1 MSEYSFRTRFYRSPT
16 DTLNIDSSKW
26 ELPLAEEGRFLVL
39 CSNKKEDTIQN
50 STTIVFKSDGWPSE
64 NDALKAANKYVNAL
78 MLTLARLRIGADFGN
93 RGPKSAFANAGLDMI
108 GAKTGCR
115 VLNDEHGLMFYE
127 SEPLPK
133 FATMSAD
140 FLRGVNQNHF
150 EQIFT
155 HAINFSRDITERER
169 LSMKLFNASFFQK
182 SADSRFLVLVMAIE
196 ALLEPAPRSPSARAH
211 VEKMISATKE
221 TNSLSPEEKNS
232 FIGALKWLFNESIN
246 QAGRRL
252 ARSHLGERTYANKS
266 AESFFSYC
274 YTLRSKLV
282 HGANPLPS
290 QQDIGSAVAQL
301 EVFVS
306 DILSGELRGIE
317 LT

>member
-1 MSEYSFRTRFYRSPT
+1 MSGYSFRTRFYRSPT
-16 DTLNIDSSKW
+16 DTLNIDSYKW
-26 ELPLAEEGRFLVL
+26 EWPLVEDSRSLVL
-39 CSNKKEDTIQN
+39 CSHQKENTIQN
-50 STTIVFKSDGWPSE
+50 SPILVLKSDGWPSE
-64 NDALKAANKYVNAL
+64 SDALKAANKYVNAL

-93 RGPKSAFANAGLDMI
+93 RGPKSVVTNAGLDMI
-108 GAKTGCR
+108 AAKTGCR

-127 SEPLPK
+127 SEPQPK
-133 FATMSAD
+133 FVSMSANM
-140 FLRGVNQNHF
+140 LRGVKKEHF
-150 EQIFT
+150 EKAFSYS
-155 HAINFSRDITERER
+155 INLSREISERER
-169 LSMKLFNASFFQK
+169 MSMELFNASFFQK

-196 ALLEPAPRSPSARAH
+196 ALLEPAERSSAARAH
-211 VEKMISATKE
+211 VKQLISATKE
-221 TNSLSPEEKNS
+221 TDTLSQNEKDS

-252 ARSHLGERTYANKS
+252 ARNLLGERSYADRS

-282 HGANPLPS
+282 HGVNPLPS
-290 QQDIGSAVAQL
+290 QQDIGSTVAQL

-306 DILSGELRGIE
+306 DILSGELMNLK